1 MNDTK
6 RTILIVEDNVFS
18 SMVLQKALENE
29 GYKCLL
35 AADVNAAMKILE
47 HVMPDIILSDYE
59 MPDQNGFD
67 FREHLINH
75 PVLKNIP
82 FIFLTSHTDQALML
96 EGLRMHAIDFISK
109 DTPFPMLVSKVN
121 SVLQVVRNQQ
131 ELSVQELKKAA
142 DAINIKSIPKEAPAI
157 PGYEINF
164 WHQPFQNYPGG
175 DFIDFI
181 KADDTHTFIVLGDVM
196 GKKWK
201 AWFFTFGYLSYIRSV
216 IRFSVLNGEFNPAR
230 ILKNINELI
239 CMDEVLT
246 DIFSSLSLLLLDSGT
261 NKLHYSG
268 AGDLPLLYFNKQN
281 SSALKVQSTGLLL
294 GFTKDATFDEQVINM
309 ENGDQLYVFTDG
321 LIDLTSEQ
329 GKKSDYDLFE
339 KKLTNTKSDS
349 FSFEKIKSKILSGIT
364 EHNQADDASLIFI
377 KKI

>member
-1 MNDTK
+1 MSDAK
-6 RTILIVEDNVFS
+6 RTILIVEDNIFS

-35 AADVNAAMKILE
+35 AADVNAAMKILGQ
-47 HVMPDIILSDYE
+47 VLPDIILSDYE
-59 MPDQNGFD
+59 MPEQNGFD

-96 EGLRMHAIDFISK
+96 KGLRMHAIDFISK

-142 DAINIKSIPKEAPAI
+142 EAINIKSIPKEAPVI
-157 PGYEINF
+157 DGYEINF

-216 IRFSVLNGEFNPAR
+216 IRFSVLNGEFNPAK

-246 DIFSSLSLLLLDSGT
+246 DIFSSLSLLMLDADA

-281 SSALKVQSTGLLL
+281 KDALKVQSTGLLL
-294 GFTKDATFDEQVINM
+294 GFTKDTEYDEQVINM
-309 ENGDQLYVFTDG
+309 ESGDQLFVFTDG
-321 LIDLTSEQ
+321 LIDLAGEQ
-329 GKKSDYDLFE
+329 GKKSDYELFA
-339 KKLTNTKSDS
+339 KKISNTKSNT
-349 FSFEKIKSKILSGIT
+349 FSFEKINSKILSGIT
-364 EHNQADDASLIFI
+364 DHNQADDASLIFI